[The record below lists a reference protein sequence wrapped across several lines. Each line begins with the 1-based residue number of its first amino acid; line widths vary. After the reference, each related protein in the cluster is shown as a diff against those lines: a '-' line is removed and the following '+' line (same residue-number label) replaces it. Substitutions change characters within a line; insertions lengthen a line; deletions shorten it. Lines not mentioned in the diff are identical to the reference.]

1 MLLEIDAFKSLE
13 LRVGASVFAKKLL
26 ASKFFVYVGTLYISE
41 ECCCD
46 SDFNKN
52 ITEILRIISGSKVL
66 QLETLRLHGTKP
78 NPDVLAN
85 AMCRIKSVTLQSVR
99 FSASDLKKIYRKI
112 VSCKSLELEA
122 FCYSQLTSEDAD
134 TILSKT
140 DPDLFAEVVIR
151 MRLFGGTVDKKLAK
165 AVLDKAHDS
174 QDSKLEI
181 LDLEVWNFNPSGRRA
196 CDYNY
201 HEQFFSKYPK
211 EKFLSLKS
219 KLKDLTLSIHGKGED
234 EYDSDESEYDYE
246 YGSSDT
252 DDDLAYDL
260 EQYDRY
266 IEKFEKERY
275 QQKLNSLAMK
285 MFGGGG
291 GRLHGL

>member
-112 VSCKSLELEA
+112 VSCKSLVLEA

-134 TILSKT
+134 TILLLISS
-140 DPDLFAEVVIR
+140 P
-151 MRLFGGTVDKKLAK
+151 KL
-165 AVLDKAHDS
+165 
-174 QDSKLEI
+174 
-181 LDLEVWNFNPSGRRA
+181 
-196 CDYNY
+196 
-201 HEQFFSKYPK
+201 
-211 EKFLSLKS
+211 
-219 KLKDLTLSIHGKGED
+219 
-234 EYDSDESEYDYE
+234 
-246 YGSSDT
+246 
-252 DDDLAYDL
+252 
-260 EQYDRY
+260 
-266 IEKFEKERY
+266 
-275 QQKLNSLAMK
+275 
-285 MFGGGG
+285 
-291 GRLHGL
+291 